1 MHSKQYKKLITLSL
15 LLINVLVIFFVWEHP
30 AMRNLLSTVE
40 LYRKAFDAPLPEII
54 VHSKGI
60 TLDGKLPTRIRLRN
74 NIWLIFDTYADSTEF
89 LSCAPRS
96 IWISND
102 LLLYRTVKG
111 IKTFKMKNIRS
122 DDPPETISGEKIHV
136 HDKFEKYYR
145 PGKLLLNAFL
155 ILSTFISL
163 FLLMLL
169 GGGVGII
176 IDAFREGP
184 ATYAQ
189 MLHLAG
195 RILTV
200 WVIIAAGIERA
211 GLFSLKMPAAFLL
224 FYLLSIALLV
234 SWNLNH
240 KINAKTSI

>member
-1 MHSKQYKKLITLSL
+1 
-15 LLINVLVIFFVWEHP
+15 
-30 AMRNLLSTVE
+30 MRSLLSTVE

-60 TLDGKLPTRIRLRN
+60 TLDGKLPTRIRLRD
-74 NIWLIFDTYADSTEF
+74 NIWLIFDTYTDSTEF

-102 LLLYRTVKG
+102 LLLYRTEKS
-111 IKTFKMKNIRS
+111 IKTFKTKNISS
-122 DDPPETISGEKIHV
+122 DDPPETISGKKI

-145 PGKLLLNAFL
+145 PGKFFLNTFL
-155 ILSTFISL
+155 ILVTFISL

-184 ATYAQ
+184 GTYAQ

-211 GLFSLKMPAAFLL
+211 GIFSFKMLGAFLL
-224 FYLLSIALLV
+224 LYLLSIALLV

-240 KINAKTSI
+240 KINVKTSI